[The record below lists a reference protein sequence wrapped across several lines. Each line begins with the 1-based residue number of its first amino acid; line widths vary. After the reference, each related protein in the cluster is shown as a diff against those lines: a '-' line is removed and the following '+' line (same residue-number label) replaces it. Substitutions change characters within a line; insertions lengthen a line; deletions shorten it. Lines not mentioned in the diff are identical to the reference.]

1 MQTPRPFLQPVS
13 GVMVGPMADKTL
25 GFYGRLARAV
35 MRNRGVTLAILG
47 VVCIVSGWFTLGL
60 RVDSDILHLMP
71 QDEPTTKALE
81 KLDTEEGGVNVLTIA
96 AEADDIAARDAFM
109 GELATQL
116 EALTDVGYV
125 LWKIDPALTYRLGV
139 LQLPTEDLLLLR
151 DRVRAALSLG
161 SAISNPFMAARVLDL
176 GPLTAKLET
185 AGDGMKLAS
194 PEGVARMVVRP
205 TGSAHDIPFARQFM
219 AQVYAVIDGLD
230 PEGRGVHVRWIG
242 GAYRHNVED
251 YEGIV
256 RDFGWTTVA
265 SFVLVLIIIAA
276 AFRAPRAVFVIFAP
290 LMMSNLWTLAVA
302 AGTVGSLNSFTS
314 FVNAVLIG
322 LGVEFGVHL
331 YARVREFLEEGHSI
345 EEATERAWESVG
357 GACTSAA
364 FTSSAGFMALVCAH
378 FAGFRQLGWLLAL
391 GLILTLIAE
400 MVLMPVLLSWTEGK
414 HAASHVEAK
423 KARKIR
429 RLPALYK
436 LAPMTLMVLGS
447 FTVVAGLFVRNID
460 FEYDLSELR
469 RQGLAYGDLSERERA
484 LVRDSYAPVIV
495 TYDSDA
501 AMTLAHERLTKKIPG
516 LAEEDGLYGAKVFS
530 LRTIL
535 PVDQAERAAILQ
547 EIAALAADP
556 TAVYL
561 PAAVH
566 TNLDKLAQIDFTK
579 PMTPEDLPESVQHAL
594 GALGGT
600 HRLLVIPAGNMWDM
614 RSAAKLIE
622 AIEREFPD
630 QTFAGEY
637 LTLGVL
643 YRTMLRDGPV
653 ITLVAFLLV
662 FLFTGADLRKVLP
675 TIGAMGVLI
684 SGMAW
689 WGALLV
695 FADIKLSIVNF
706 VGVPIVLGIGIDV
719 MIHLIHRINEEGPG
733 RIQKALATTGWA
745 SALGTS
751 TTVVAFAALSLASS
765 QGIRSLGLLVLLG
778 EIAVTVAGFVLVPLG
793 FATLWAWEGK
803 IPQAEPDDED

>member
-1 MQTPRPFLQPVS
+1 MP
-13 GVMVGPMADKTL
+13 DDTL

-35 MRNRGVTLAILG
+35 MRNRGITLAILG
-47 VVCIVSGWFTLGL
+47 VFCVISGWFTLGL

-71 QDEPTTKALE
+71 QDEPTTQALE
-81 KLDTEEGGVNVLTIA
+81 RLDVEEGGVNVLTIA
-96 AEADDIAARDAFM
+96 ADAEDIGARDAFM
-109 GELATQL
+109 DELAGKL
-116 EALTDVGYV
+116 EALPDVGYV

-139 LQLPTEDLLLLR
+139 LQLPTEDLSLLR

-194 PEGVARMVVRP
+194 PEGVARMVIRP
-205 TGSAHDIPFARQFM
+205 KGSAHDIPFARQFM
-219 AQVYAVIDGLD
+219 AQVHTVLD
-230 PEGRGVHVRWIG
+230 DLKPEARGVHIRWIG

-256 RDFGWTTVA
+256 RDIGWTTAA
-265 SFVLVLIIIAA
+265 SFVLVLIIIAG

-290 LMMSNLWTLAVA
+290 LMVSNLWTLGIAAV
-302 AGTVGSLNSFTS
+302 TVGSLNSFTS

-345 EEATERAWESVG
+345 EEATERAWDSVG

-364 FTSSAGFMALVCAH
+364 FTSSAGFMALLCAH

-391 GLILTLIAE
+391 GLILTLVAE
-400 MVLMPVLLSWTEGK
+400 ILMMPVLLSWTEGK

-423 KARKIR
+423 NARKVR
-429 RLPALYK
+429 KLPALYK

-447 FTVVAGLFVRNID
+447 FTIVGGLFVRNIR

-469 RQGLAYGDLSERERA
+469 REGLAYADLSERERA

-495 TYDSDA
+495 TYATDE
-501 AMTLAHERLTKKIPG
+501 AMTIGYERLTKKIATLP
-516 LAEEDGLYGAKVFS
+516 EEDGLYGAKLFS

-535 PVDQAERAAILQ
+535 PADQSARASILK

-556 TAVYL
+556 SAVYL
-561 PAAVH
+561 PAAVR
-566 TNLDKLAQIDFTK
+566 TNLDKLSHIDFTHD
-579 PMTPEDLPESVQHAL
+579 MTAEDLPTSVQHAL

-600 HRLLVIPAGNMWDM
+600 HRLLIIPAGNMWDM
-614 RSAAKLIE
+614 RAAAKLTE
-622 AIEREFPD
+622 AIERELPGES
-630 QTFAGEY
+630 FAGEY

-653 ITLVAFLLV
+653 ITAVAFLLV
-662 FLFTGADLRKVLP
+662 FLFTFGDLRKILP
-675 TIGAMGVLI
+675 TLGAIGVLI

-695 FADIKLSIVNF
+695 LADIRLSIVNF

-778 EIAVTVAGFVLVPLG
+778 ETAVTVAGFVLVPLG

-803 IPQAEPDDED
+803 IPQAEPEDEE